1 MEVPLTEND
10 IINILQKYKPAAQK
24 VFRGKVNLWFDRKAK
39 EIQFEI
45 PAMGTFYDKDIV
57 YKQLNYKI
65 LGLDKLIPYVYTLKL
80 VDEWIEKLSPR
91 QAEAI
96 FWRYINHDFEISLD
110 KMDWRIKYKTLS
122 YEEIA
127 RRMGSDVKNV
137 WLGVKRALKKITD
150 FSNS

>member
-1 MEVPLTEND
+1 
-10 IINILQKYKPAAQK
+10 
-24 VFRGKVNLWFDRKAK
+24 
-39 EIQFEI
+39 
-45 PAMGTFYDKDIV
+45 MGTFYDKDIV